1 METSSCSW
9 ILLSLTLALVAASSF
24 FLFRLRRHGR
34 GTRLPPGPPT
44 VLFLAKSMPLLRTLN
59 DLSPLLRDLHMKYG
73 PIISIRL
80 VLRTFIFVADRG
92 IAHRMLV
99 QSGATFASRPP
110 TFEPRRLFTSGE
122 TTFSPYGNYWRA
134 VRRNLATVELSPAR
148 ARLLAPVR
156 RSVCD
161 DLVHDLRAAACS
173 GDDAVVEL
181 RPLLR
186 RAMLGLL
193 VHKCFGVHLGRDALD
208 EVQELQ
214 RQMLHSL
221 ATFPVLGVFP
231 AVTKRLFRN
240 RWAACVAVRRR
251 QEELFVPLI
260 HATRGGGNGAGDDD
274 TPCYARSLLDVR
286 VPEDDG
292 HGRGGDRPL
301 TDAEMT
307 SLCSELLN
315 AAGDTTG
322 TLIEWIMA
330 ELVSHPDIQANVYAE
345 AKACP
350 QLNDDDD
357 DDGADLQVAMP
368 YLKAVV
374 LEGLRLHPPVHF
386 VIPHGMQGDAE
397 VDGYAVPKD
406 AELNFMVAEIGSDEK
421 VWTRPREFRP
431 ERFLEGGEGHDVDIK
446 GIKEIKM
453 MPFGVGRRMCPG
465 YSLAMR
471 MVEYFVA
478 RLVMELQWRPPAV
491 GVKVDMAEVFD
502 FTTVMKHPLRARIIP
517 RN

>member
-1 METSSCSW
+1 MT
-9 ILLSLTLALVAASSF
+9 
-24 FLFRLRRHGR
+24 
-34 GTRLPPGPPT
+34 
-44 VLFLAKSMPLLRTLN
+44 
-59 DLSPLLRDLHMKYG
+59 
-73 PIISIRL
+73 
-80 VLRTFIFVADRG
+80 
-92 IAHRMLV
+92 
-99 QSGATFASRPP
+99 
-110 TFEPRRLFTSGE
+110 
-122 TTFSPYGNYWRA
+122 
-134 VRRNLATVELSPAR
+134 
-148 ARLLAPVR
+148 

-161 DLVHDLRAAACS
+161 GLVHDLRAA
-173 GDDAVVEL
+173 GDGVVVL

-186 RAMLGLL
+186 RAMLKLL
-193 VHKCFGVHLGRDALD
+193 VHKCFGVHLGREALD

-221 ATFPVLGVFP
+221 ATFPVLGIFP

-260 HATRGGGNGAGDDD
+260 HATRGGGNNGAGDDDDDD

-286 VPEDDG
+286 VPEEG
-292 HGRGGDRPL
+292 EGRHGGGGDRPL

-307 SLCSELLN
+307 SLCCELLN
-315 AAGDTTG
+315 AAGGDTTG

-357 DDGADLQVAMP
+357 TDLP

-374 LEGLRLHPPVHF
+374 LEGLRLHPPGHF
-386 VIPHGMQGDAE
+386 VIPHGMQGDAQ
-397 VDGYAVPKD
+397 VDGYSVPKD
-406 AELNFMVAEIGSDEK
+406 AELNFMVAEIGRDGK
-421 VWTRPREFRP
+421 VWTRPLEFRP

-465 YSLAMR
+465 YSFAMR

-478 RLVMELQWRPPAV
+478 RLVMELEWRPPAV

-517 RN
+517 RS